1 MKRILK
7 ENMLNAVRGF
17 VAGLAVLMVAIPSH
31 VMAITLDD
39 LITNDDFIIEGDKI
53 FYDFGYVDNNNSG
66 PDPAEIN
73 VSGDTAGGFYGLQ
86 FQGGFIDFPGPPDL
100 EVLISYY
107 VGVLDPAREMSE
119 IYAAANLAV
128 FGTGTSSLNTCA
140 YDPNNPSA
148 PFSLLG
154 CVNLTNPPQNLSGLA
169 SFAGSVLTAYV
180 RNHLV
185 LDGGSAGIATLS
197 FGNNWLSQV
206 EVPVPEPATI
216 ILLGSGL
223 LGIGF
228 MSRKGKV

>member
-66 PDPAEIN
+66 PDPADIN

-86 FQGGFIDFPGPPDL
+86 FQGGFIDFPGPPSLD
-100 EVLISYY
+100 VVISYH
-107 VGVLDPAREMSE
+107 VGVIGLAYE
-119 IYAAANLAV
+119 ISDIHTAANLAV
-128 FGTGTSSLNTCA
+128 FGTGTSSLDTCA
-140 YDPNNPSA
+140 YDPDNA
-148 PFSLLG
+148 FSLLG
-154 CVNLTNPPQNLSGLA
+154 CVNLTNPPQKLSGSAIFLL
-169 SFAGSVLTAYV
+169 GSVPTAYV
-180 RNHLV
+180 ENHLV